1 MKSTAID
8 KLYNQEWESV
18 SDIIL
23 FGYGRQGKRLY
34 KALKKDFKIVAIVEN
49 DISKQGRKTEDGIS
63 ILSFNDAM
71 LLLKQHKIIVTTA
84 EYHYKQI
91 QLQLKE
97 IGLVEYKD
105 FVMYQ
110 QFVSEWYYKFKK
122 KVYILKTDIMV
133 TPACS
138 LNCENCSQFVP
149 YWRDK
154 TPFRLNEL
162 KQDLDLYFS
171 AVDYVMDMNIVGG
184 EPFLYNELD
193 EYISYLGK
201 NYRAQIGYLGII
213 TNGTIIPKNETFE
226 LMKKYDIG
234 VSISDYSKEV
244 NYKNK
249 IDMLCK
255 KIEENN
261 ISYVRNENI
270 QWFDFGFPH
279 NTYDYKD
286 EECAK
291 HMRNCNTIC
300 HCLNDGK
307 VFYCGTAWAAQKAG
321 IFPKDKKN
329 CVDLREIDNKKME
342 DKKNI
347 IECCLGNVDD
357 GYIEFCKVCGGYGND
372 NDNRVVTAKQKN
384 RGVV

>member
-8 KLYNQEWESV
+8 RLFNQDWKSL

-34 KALKKDFKIVAIVEN
+34 KALKKDFRIVAIVEN

-71 LLLKQHKIIVTTA
+71 MLLKQHKIIVTTA

-97 IGLVEYKD
+97 IGLIEYKD

-193 EYISYLGK
+193 EYISYLGE
-201 NYRAQIGYLGII
+201 NYRSKIGYLGII

-226 LMKKYDIG
+226 LMKKYDVGI
-234 VSISDYSKEV
+234 SISDYSKEV

-255 KIEENN
+255 KIEKND

-279 NTYDYKD
+279 NTYNYKD

-307 VFYCGTAWAAQKAG
+307 IFYCGTAWAAQKAG
-321 IFPKDKKN
+321 IFPEDKKN
-329 CVDLREIDNKKME
+329 YVDLREIDNKNMK

>member
-34 KALKKDFKIVAIVEN
+34 KALKKDFRIVAIVEN

-71 LLLKQHKIIVTTA
+71 VLLKQHKIIVTTA

-97 IGLVEYKD
+97 IGLIEYKD

-110 QFVSEWYYKFKK
+110 QFVSEWYYKFKN

-201 NYRAQIGYLGII
+201 NYRSQIGYLGII

-226 LMKKYDIG
+226 LMKKYDVGI
-234 VSISDYSKEV
+234 SISDYSKEV

-255 KIEENN
+255 KIEEND

-279 NTYDYKD
+279 NTYNYKY

-321 IFPKDKKN
+321 IFPEDKKN
-329 CVDLREIDNKKME
+329 CVDLREIDNKNME

-372 NDNRVVTAKQKN
+372 NDNRVVTAKQKS

>member
-8 KLYNQEWESV
+8 KLYNQEWKSV